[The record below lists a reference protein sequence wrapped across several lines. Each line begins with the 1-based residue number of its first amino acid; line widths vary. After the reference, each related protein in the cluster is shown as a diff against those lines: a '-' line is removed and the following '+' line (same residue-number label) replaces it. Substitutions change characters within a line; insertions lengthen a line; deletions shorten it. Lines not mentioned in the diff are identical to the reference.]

1 MFDLIANVLAWF
13 YSLVGDYA
21 ISIVLLTLL
30 IMLIFTPLTLKGT
43 RSMMQMQRIQ
53 PKIKQLQNK
62 HRGDKQALNQAM
74 MELYQ
79 REGVNPLGGCLPS
92 LVQLPVFFVLYR
104 VINGLTRT
112 RDDVPEPSY
121 LDQDSDMYVDLVADG
136 GEMVSFGIDLSRS
149 ANDVLQDNFVD
160 ALPYLGLVAF
170 TGVLSWYQQRQMKA
184 RRTDS
189 SAVNPQ
195 MEMMM
200 KILPFMLPVFSFIV
214 QAALAVY
221 FVASSLYRIA
231 QQAFIHATMKPLSG
245 EIIEAQANE
254 IDDDPEPERPTREV
268 ANKRSKKALA
278 ADDERQAAEQAREE
292 RSRQRREGDAR
303 KRAPRPAPSA
313 GKGSSAKATGS
324 KFSNGEA
331 GAKAS
336 NRRAAKGKAKARRV
350 AAQGRRK
357 RGAPEEL
364 PGKAPIQSKR
374 TSGDGRTRK
383 RRK

>member
-112 RDDVPEPSY
+112 RDGVPEPSY
-121 LDQDSDMYVDLVADG
+121 LDQDSDMYADLVADG

-189 SAVNPQ
+189 SA
-195 MEMMM
+195 
-200 KILPFMLPVFSFIV
+200 
-214 QAALAVY
+214 
-221 FVASSLYRIA
+221 
-231 QQAFIHATMKPLSG
+231 G
-245 EIIEAQANE
+245 
-254 IDDDPEPERPTREV
+254 
-268 ANKRSKKALA
+268 
-278 ADDERQAAEQAREE
+278 
-292 RSRQRREGDAR
+292 
-303 KRAPRPAPSA
+303 
-313 GKGSSAKATGS
+313 
-324 KFSNGEA
+324 
-331 GAKAS
+331 
-336 NRRAAKGKAKARRV
+336 
-350 AAQGRRK
+350 
-357 RGAPEEL
+357 
-364 PGKAPIQSKR
+364 
-374 TSGDGRTRK
+374 
-383 RRK
+383 